1 MPKSPSHLT
10 VAKRLL
16 LSFGAVIAV
25 LFGIGASSLY
35 TGERLAE
42 ADHWNTHTYQ
52 VLEEA
57 QQMLANMVNMQTGS
71 RGYLLTGEDR
81 YLAPWRAGKQGFEQ
95 AWTHAKQLTADNP
108 AQQAR
113 IETMHQQATLFITV
127 SESLQQM
134 RQDVAAGRAQFDALV
149 AQFGTG
155 QDKAA
160 MDAFKAVVHDFDKDE
175 RDLLAVR
182 GAAARELRALNRNVI
197 AIGVGLALIAAIG
210 LGLWT
215 TRSIMREL
223 GGEPHDAAAAVRRI
237 AQGDLSVDI
246 ALRPGDERSLLAAM
260 RGMQQRLASVVSD
273 IRSGSDSIATG
284 ASEIAIGNA
293 DLSQRTEE
301 QASNLQQT
309 AASMEQLASTV
320 RNNADTAQQATQL
333 AQAASDVAVRGQHVV
348 GRVVQTMDE
357 ITHSSNRISD
367 IIGVIDG
374 IAFQTNIL
382 SLNAAVEAAR
392 AGEQGRGFAVVA
404 GEVRSLAQRCTA
416 AAKEIKSLIGASATT
431 VESGAR
437 LVGEAGATMQDIVAQ
452 VQRVNQLISEI
463 TGATVEQTAGIG
475 QVNDAVGQLDQVTQ
489 QNAAL
494 VEQSAAAAES
504 LKQQAHKL
512 VETVALFRLEPGHA
526 PA

>member
-1 MPKSPSHLT
+1 MQKSRSHLS

-25 LFGIGASSLY
+25 LVGIGATGLY
-35 TGERLAE
+35 TGARLAE
-42 ADHWNTHTYQ
+42 ADRWNTHTYE
-52 VLEEA
+52 VLEQA

-81 YLAPWRAGKQGFEQ
+81 FLEPWRIGKDGFQ
-95 AWTHAKQLTADNP
+95 QTWKHAKELTADNP

-113 IETMHQQATLFITV
+113 LETMQQHAAQFIAV
-127 SESLQQM
+127 SESLQRL
-134 RQDVAAGRAQFDALV
+134 RQDVAAGRAQTDALM

-160 MDAFKAVVHDFDKDE
+160 MDAFKSVAHDFDKAE
-175 RDLLAVR
+175 RDLLVVR
-182 GAAARELRALNRNVI
+182 VAAADELRALNRNVI
-197 AIGVGLALIAAIG
+197 AIGVGLAMLGAIG

-215 TRSIMREL
+215 TRSIMLEL

-246 ALRPGDERSLLAAM
+246 ALRAGDERSLLAAM
-260 RGMQQRLASVVSD
+260 RGMQQRLAAVVSD

-284 ASEIAIGNA
+284 ATQIATGNA

-320 RNNADTAQQATQL
+320 RNNADTAQQATHL
-333 AQAASDVAVRGQHVV
+333 AQAASDVAVRGREVV
-348 GRVVQTMDE
+348 DRVVQTMEE

-404 GEVRSLAQRCTA
+404 GEVRSLAQRCAA

-437 LVGEAGATMQDIVAQ
+437 LVGEAGQTMQDIVAQ

-504 LKQQAHKL
+504 LKHQAHRL
-512 VETVALFRLEPGHA
+512 VETVAVFRLEAGSA
-526 PA
+526 VA